1 MEMTFVKL
9 KSITM
14 ILEIL
19 LFIVGIAG
27 CTMMFMGIKLPTTM
41 VTIATTLLIISST
54 FDFIKTRKLRK
65 VVYPLIIIYFFIGIP
80 IVEKFIENEA
90 ILMGFVILGCV
101 ITIIFVYNDLITT
114 KKEKNHNIN
123 KEN

>member
-1 MEMTFVKL
+1 MIFVKL
-9 KSITM
+9 KSIPI

-27 CTMMFMGIKLPTTM
+27 CTMIFLGMKLPTAMVILATM
-41 VTIATTLLIISST
+41 LLIISST

-65 VVYPLIIIYFFIGIP
+65 IVYPLIIICFLIVIP
-80 IVEKFIENEA
+80 IMEKFIENKA
-90 ILMGFVILGCV
+90 ILMGFAILGCF
-101 ITIIFVYNDLITT
+101 ITFIFIYKDLMIT